1 MLGGIEIDETI
12 ETIIAVQFWLVLLH
26 ELPFCLFTGNP
37 SFQRAAAAVVVVVV
51 IRMTSSSFTISQ
63 PSSSTNHP
71 MSLPRLLQLQ
81 SEGRFSSQRFQ
92 RELIR
97 RRCSSRTLLSSPK
110 IAMTSNGGVSAEKIM
125 ITTSLDISNEGRF
138 LLAGQQRGSIALFD
152 LSYWGSHEDGRFV
165 LPLQLQQPSPEYPR
179 VHSPVSLAP
188 PVAPPPPPSS
198 SRDRTRP
205 SQRVVT
211 HPTGHYQTVVS
222 ARWYPVDSGA
232 FFTAS
237 YDGHV
242 LIWDSA
248 TMTVVSSCV
257 PFRCDDDEDR
267 SPQPLHT
274 MQVSLL
280 QPQLL
285 AVSSMGQATVQLMD
299 VRTGS
304 AAHTLQ
310 GHAQRG
316 VRAVQW
322 SPVSPHVLA
331 SGGNDRTIRLY
342 DIRKPH
348 PRHQLCCFHQ
358 DALPSST
365 SSSVVKAAACFQPHY
380 AHLRDK
386 QNKHGLGR
394 NGSSRVP
401 ALAHDDKVDRLAWTR
416 CGQYLVSSDDS
427 SQITTWD
434 LRLRSDSA
442 GGGPLPVWKRTVRST
457 NNNNHYPRRSS
468 PSVLLT
474 TDDGN
479 CQDIIWY
486 ARESRTLVGLPLLED
501 VNHYGAISGAN
512 AAATFPQSS
521 ASPPSQHLQGHLA
534 SLVDAVA
541 APIDSY
547 SSGQIFTSGLDG
559 MILVWGAREPA
570 RAPRSKLSA
579 LGFTT
584 TTTRKRRR

>member
-1 MLGGIEIDETI
+1 
-12 ETIIAVQFWLVLLH
+12 
-26 ELPFCLFTGNP
+26 
-37 SFQRAAAAVVVVVV
+37 
-51 IRMTSSSFTISQ
+51 
-63 PSSSTNHP
+63 
-71 MSLPRLLQLQ
+71 MSLPILLQLH
-81 SEGRFSSQRFQ
+81 SEGRFSSQRFH

-110 IAMTSNGGVSAEKIM
+110 IVSGAADAEAR
-125 ITTSLDISNEGRF
+125 ITMSLDVSNDGRF
-138 LLAGQQRGSIALFD
+138 LLAGQQRGSVALFD

-165 LPLQLQQPSPEYPR
+165 VPFSQSQQQNQQLYPR
-179 VHSPVSLAP
+179 VHSPVALAP
-188 PVAPPPPPSS
+188 PVLAPPPSLL
-198 SRDRTRP
+198 DRTRRP
-205 SQRVVT
+205 QRVLSH

-248 TMTVVSSCV
+248 TMSVVSSCV
-257 PFRCDDDEDR
+257 PFRNDDDDAR
-267 SPQPLHT
+267 SPQPIHS

-285 AVSSMGQATVQLMD
+285 AVSSMCQATVQLMD

-322 SPVSPHVLA
+322 SPVSPFVLA

-348 PRHQLCCFHQ
+348 PRHQLCCLHQ
-358 DALPSST
+358 EALPE
-365 SSSVVKAAACFQPHY
+365 SSSVLKASSCFQPHY
-380 AHLRDK
+380 AHLRDQTK
-386 QNKHGLGR
+386 PNGQNRRPHLP
-394 NGSSRVP
+394 S
-401 ALAHDDKVDRLAWTR
+401 LAHDDKVDRLAWTR
-416 CGQYLVSSDDS
+416 CGHYLVSSDDS

-434 LRLRSDSA
+434 LRIRARNSS
-442 GGGPLPVWKRTVRST
+442 GGGPLPVWKRTLRSIS
-457 NNNNHYPRRSS
+457 NSSNHPRRSS
-468 PSVLLT
+468 QHSVLFT
-474 TDDGN
+474 TDDGTW
-479 CQDIIWY
+479 QDTIWY
-486 ARESRTLVGLPLLED
+486 ARESRKLVGLPLLED
-501 VNHYGAISGAN
+501 RNHLHGDFSGAS
-512 AAATFPQSS
+512 AATTFPQSS
-521 ASPPSQHLQGHLA
+521 ASPPSQQQQLQGHLA

-547 SSGQIFTSGLDG
+547 SAGQIFTSGSDG
-559 MILVWGAREPA
+559 MILVWGARGP
-570 RAPRSKLSA
+570 RPRSIQAISMSSS
-579 LGFTT
+579 LGWTT
-584 TTTRKRRR
+584 TYNRKRRR